1 MGELQHTQ
9 RLAAAH
15 VIAHWIEISPSCASR
30 PLTMACHAM
39 GTSHHQP
46 ILAAARAGYRCSGRH
61 ELGHEQPTSDSVAM
75 RARTRTLLLAAIA
88 AGASATDLGVHPAGS
103 VIRHL
108 LLAPRARAEA
118 RAAVRTFGRMLE
130 ASRGS

>member
-46 ILAAARAGYRCSGRH
+46 ILAAASIGAQVGTNWATNNPRQIQSQCGHAHARCS
-61 ELGHEQPTSDSVAM
+61 
-75 RARTRTLLLAAIA
+75 
-88 AGASATDLGVHPAGS
+88 
-103 VIRHL
+103 
-108 LLAPRARAEA
+108 
-118 RAAVRTFGRMLE
+118 
-130 ASRGS
+130 SRR